1 MKTLVVYSSQ
11 SGNTRKLA
19 DAVFDFIDA
28 EKEIYP
34 VDGAPE
40 PSGYDSVAV
49 GFWLK
54 AGKPDP
60 LSLEFFSK
68 IKAQKLFLFATHGA
82 ATGSAH
88 AEGAMSHA
96 RILVPEAK
104 VLGTFS
110 CQGEVN
116 PEVLERVSKKP
127 EPPVWLKDAPHA
139 EGHPNRNDLH
149 ELKKVLEKVRNEF
162 GW

>member
-19 DAVFDFIDA
+19 DAVFAAIDA

-34 VDGAPE
+34 VDEAPD
-40 PSGYDSVAV
+40 PSGYNPVAV
-49 GFWLK
+49 GFWFK

-60 LSLEFFSK
+60 LSLEFLSK
-68 IKAQKLFLFATHGA
+68 IKGQNLFFFATHGA
-82 ATGSAH
+82 AAGSAH
-88 AEGAMSHA
+88 AEDAMSHA
-96 RILVPEAK
+96 RSLVPEAK

-116 PEVLERVSKKP
+116 PEILERVSKKP

-139 EGHPNRNDLH
+139 VGHPNRNDIQ
-149 ELKKVLEKVRNEF
+149 ELKKELENIRKKF

>member
-34 VDGAPE
+34 MDEAPDA
-40 PSGYDSVAV
+40 SGYDSVAV

-60 LSLEFFSK
+60 LSSEFLSK
-68 IKAQKLFLFATHGA
+68 IKTQQLFLFATHGA
-82 ATGSAH
+82 AKGSAH
-88 AEGAMSHA
+88 ADSAMSHA
-96 RILVPEAK
+96 RSLVPDAT

-110 CQGEVN
+110 CQGQVN
-116 PEVLERVSKKP
+116 PEILERVSQKP
-127 EPPVWLKDAPHA
+127 EPPVWLKDAPLA
-139 EGHPNRNDLH
+139 EGHPNRNDMQ
-149 ELKKVLEKVRNEF
+149 ELEKILENIKKVF

>member
-19 DAVFDFIDA
+19 NAVFDFINA

-34 VDGAPE
+34 VAEAPD

-60 LSLEFFSK
+60 LSLEFLSK
-68 IKAQKLFLFATHGA
+68 IKAQPLFLFATHGA

-88 AEGAMSHA
+88 AEGAMSYA
-96 RILVPEAK
+96 RSVVPEAK

-127 EPPVWLKDAPHA
+127 EPPVWLKDAPNA
-139 EGHPNRNDLH
+139 EGHPNRNDMQ
-149 ELKKVLEKVRNEF
+149 ELNNVLENIRKEF

>member
-34 VDGAPE
+34 VDEAPD
-40 PSGYDSVAV
+40 PNGYDSVAV

-60 LSLEFFSK
+60 LSLEFLSK
-68 IKAQKLFLFATHGA
+68 IKAQQLFLFATHGA

-96 RILVPEAK
+96 RSLVSEAK

-116 PEVLERVSKKP
+116 PEVLERV
-127 EPPVWLKDAPHA
+127 
-139 EGHPNRNDLH
+139 
-149 ELKKVLEKVRNEF
+149 
-162 GW
+162 